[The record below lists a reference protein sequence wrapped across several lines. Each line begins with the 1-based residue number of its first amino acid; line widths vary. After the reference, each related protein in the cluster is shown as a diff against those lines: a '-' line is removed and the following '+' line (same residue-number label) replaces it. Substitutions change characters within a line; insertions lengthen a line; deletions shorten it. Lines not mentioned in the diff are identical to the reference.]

1 MPLTE
6 YIIAAEKAPSR
17 PQPPQRRDR
26 SDAHIERLPPEIVRR
41 IGRKDI
47 ARLTRQLATLLHAG
61 MPLAPALSALAEV
74 QAPSI
79 SLSHR
84 GDGFIPAPLWDRL
97 TLRACKTL
105 GWKNYLKADPL
116 ALVIARVRD
125 DVNDGLSLS
134 AAFAKYPDIFSNV
147 FVNMV
152 EAGESSGALEDILRK
167 LAEMLETKVRLA
179 GKIRAVIAYPLMMA
193 VVAVGV
199 VIFLLSFVVPSIA
212 QIFLEMSRQLPWP
225 TRLLI
230 TICSFMRAYWLLF
243 PAAACGAFFAAAAWL
258 RTDRGR
264 MAWDRSR
271 LRLPLFGRLLLKLE
285 IARMAR
291 TLGVLLSSGV
301 PILRALDIVKGVVGN
316 RLVAAA
322 LTSVKDSIGR
332 GVNIAEAMRATGLF
346 PPIVLHII
354 ATGQISGG
362 IEDGLIDIADMY
374 DDEVEQTSK
383 ALVSLLEPAILLVMG
398 AVVGFIVLAILLPI
412 FDINQ
417 AI

>member
-6 YIIAAEKAPSR
+6 YIVAIEKAPSA
-17 PQPPQRRDR
+17 PQTPQRQDR
-26 SDAHIERLPPEIVRR
+26 PGASTERLPAEVVRR
-41 IGRKDI
+41 IGKKDI
-47 ARLTRQLATLLHAG
+47 SRLTRQLATLLHAG
-61 MPLAPALSALAEV
+61 MPLSPALSALVESASGGYD
-74 QAPSI
+74 A
-79 SLSHR
+79 R
-84 GDGFIPAPLWDRL
+84 PAMGPEANGGHPRRRVIRWGLQ
-97 TLRACKTL
+97 
-105 GWKNYLKADPL
+105 NDPL
-116 ALVIARVRD
+116 VQVIARIRD
-125 DVNDGLSLS
+125 DVNEGLSLS
-134 AAFAKYPDIFSNV
+134 VAFGKYPDIFSNV

-199 VIFLLSFVVPSIA
+199 VMFLLSFVVPSIT
-212 QIFLEMSRQLPWP
+212 QIFLEMNRQLPWP

-230 TICSFMRAYWLLF
+230 SICSFMRAYWLLF
-243 PAAACGAFFAAAAWL
+243 PAAACGAFFAVAAWL
-258 RTDRGR
+258 RTEQGR
-264 MAWDRSR
+264 MRWDRSR
-271 LRLPLFGRLLLKLE
+271 LTLPLFGRLLLKLE

-291 TLGVLLSSGV
+291 TLGALLSSGV

-316 RLVAAA
+316 RFVAAA
-322 LTSVKDSIGR
+322 LNSVKDSIGR
-332 GVNIAEAMRATGLF
+332 GANIAESMRATGLF

-417 AI
+417 AL

>member
-6 YIIAAEKAPSR
+6 YIVAAEKASSR
-17 PQPPQRRDR
+17 FQPHQRRDR
-26 SDAHIERLPPEIVRR
+26 SDTHIERLPPEIVRR
-41 IGRKDI
+41 IGKKDI
-47 ARLTRQLATLLHAG
+47 SRLTRQLATLLHAG
-61 MPLAPALSALAEV
+61 MPLAPALSALVESAGGGWDTRPAVGRKE
-74 QAPSI
+74 AGGHPSTKVVRFG
-79 SLSHR
+79 SQ
-84 GDGFIPAPLWDRL
+84 
-97 TLRACKTL
+97 
-105 GWKNYLKADPL
+105 ADPL
-116 ALVIARVRD
+116 AQVIARVRD
-125 DVNDGLSLS
+125 DVNEGLSLS

-199 VIFLLSFVVPSIA
+199 VTFLLSFVVPSIT
-212 QIFLEMSRQLPWP
+212 QIFLEMNRQLPWP

-230 TICSFMRAYWLLF
+230 SICSFMRAYWLLL
-243 PAAACGAFFAAAAWL
+243 PAVACGAFFAVAAWL
-258 RTDRGR
+258 RTDQGR
-264 MAWDRSR
+264 MRWDRSM
-271 LRLPLFGRLLLKLE
+271 LKLPLFGRLLLKLE
-285 IARMAR
+285 IARVAR
-291 TLGVLLSSGV
+291 TLGALLSSGV
-301 PILRALDIVKGVVGN
+301 PILRELDIVKGVVGN

-322 LTSVKDSIGR
+322 LNSVKDSIGR
-332 GVNIAEAMRATGLF
+332 GANIAEAMKATGLF

-383 ALVSLLEPAILLVMG
+383 ALVSLIEPVILLVMG

-417 AI
+417 AL

>member
-6 YIIAAEKAPSR
+6 YVIAAEKAPSR

-26 SDAHIERLPPEIVRR
+26 PDAHIERLPPEIVRR

-74 QAPSI
+74 QAPTVSLSI
-79 SLSHR
+79 RGRGLSRRPYGTGLRLGPVKPSDGKTASRPTLSHR
-84 GDGFIPAPLWDRL
+84 SSRGSATTSMTASLFPLHSPNILIYSRTYSSTWWRPANQAAPWRTSSANWLRCLRQESVCRQNQGGNCLSPDDGGGGR
-97 TLRACKTL
+97 R
-105 GWKNYLKADPL
+105 
-116 ALVIARVRD
+116 
-125 DVNDGLSLS
+125 
-134 AAFAKYPDIFSNV
+134 
-147 FVNMV
+147 
-152 EAGESSGALEDILRK
+152 
-167 LAEMLETKVRLA
+167 
-179 GKIRAVIAYPLMMA
+179 
-193 VVAVGV
+193 V

-230 TICSFMRAYWLLF
+230 SICSFMRAYWLLF
-243 PAAACGAFFAAAAWL
+243 PAVACGAFFAAAALL

-271 LRLPLFGRLLLKLE
+271 LTLPLFGSLLLKLE
-285 IARMAR
+285 IARVAR
-291 TLGVLLSSGV
+291 TLGALLSSGV

-322 LTSVKDSIGR
+322 ISSVKDSIGR
-332 GVNIAEAMRATGLF
+332 GINIAEAMRATGLF

-354 ATGQISGG
+354 ATGQICGG
-362 IEDGLIDIADMY
+362 IEDGLMDIADMY